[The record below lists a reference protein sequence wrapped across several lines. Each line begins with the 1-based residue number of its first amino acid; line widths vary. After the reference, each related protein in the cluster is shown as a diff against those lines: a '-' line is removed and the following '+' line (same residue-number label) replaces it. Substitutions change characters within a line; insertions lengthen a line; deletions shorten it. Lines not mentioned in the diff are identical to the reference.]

1 MEVIQ
6 ELEPGYMYPTKEIVV
21 MLKEKKRQKEL
32 LTKQITKLE
41 QMKLINNF
49 KYKKASLK
57 KRKKSKRSKK
67 SKKKKSKKH

>member
-21 MLKEKKRQKEL
+21 MVKEKKRQKEL

-41 QMKLINNF
+41 QMKSLNSF
-49 KYKKASLK
+49 KYKRASLK
-57 KRKKSKRSKK
+57 KRKKSKRRKK
-67 SKKKKSKKH
+67 SSKKKK

>member
-21 MLKEKKRQKEL
+21 MVKEKKRQKEL

-41 QMKLINNF
+41 QMKSLNSF
-49 KYKKASLK
+49 KYKRVSLK
-57 KRKKSKRSKK
+57 KRKKSKRRKK
-67 SKKKKSKKH
+67 SSKKKK